1 MASAEQRLYELFA
14 LAVKSAWSDL
24 HISADKG
31 VYCRYGKQFRRLSD
45 ACFSAED
52 MEVLPRILLDEN
64 ELAELY
70 DKRSIDFAYEYG
82 GRRFRINIYSSING
96 WNMAAR
102 LIRNEVIPMEFFAS
116 SEVLQRVLT
125 ENLSS
130 GGLVLL
136 CGATGS
142 GKSTT
147 MASFIDYLNRTA
159 DCHIITLEDPI
170 EFLFEAERSL
180 IHQREY
186 NEDFHHFDEA
196 VKAAMRQDPDVL
208 IVGEIRSN
216 AVMKAVLNAAET
228 GHLVLGTLHAASAV
242 EAVMR
247 IESFFPSAGAEAV
260 RAQTAGCLVAV
271 LAQRLISD
279 AKGELACCME
289 ILLGSA
295 AVKNII
301 RRGDFAQ
308 LTTQMQLGRAQGMQ
322 TMAEAEKHLL
332 KAR

>member
-1 MASAEQRLYELFA
+1 MASAEQRLHELFA
-14 LAVKSAWSDL
+14 LAVESAWSDL

-31 VYCRYGKQFRRLSD
+31 VYCRCDRQFCRLPKMY
-45 ACFSAED
+45 FSAED
-52 MEVLPRILLDEN
+52 MEVLPKLLLDEN
-64 ELAELY
+64 KLAELY
-70 DKRSIDFAYEYG
+70 DKRSLDFAYEYS
-82 GRRFRINIYSSING
+82 GRRFRINIYSSTGG

-102 LIRNEVIPMEFFAS
+102 LIRNKVIPLESFAS
-116 SEVLQRVLT
+116 AEILKRVLND
-125 ENLSS
+125 NLSS
-130 GGLVLL
+130 GGLILL

-147 MASFIDYLNRTA
+147 MASLIDYLNRTA

-208 IVGEIRSN
+208 VVGEIRSG

-247 IESFFPSAGAEAV
+247 IESFFPSAGSEAV
-260 RAQTAGCLVAV
+260 RAQAAGCLVAV
-271 LAQRLISD
+271 LAQRLIS
-279 AKGELACCME
+279 AVKGKPACCME

-332 KAR
+332 KVR